1 MTIPRLSVL
10 MTSYNS
16 ERFLSSAIVSVLEQT
31 FTDFE
36 FIVVD
41 DGSKDSSRSIIRSFC
56 ARDSRVRGIFLPEN
70 VGIPRAANRGLR
82 EVRAALVARV
92 DSDDICVASRFARQV
107 SYMDK
112 HSDIYMLGC
121 RAVSIDELGN
131 NIEGVGDYKI
141 PFAMGRR
148 QIADNIWGRGYP
160 LLHATLMYRTSRVVA
175 LGGYREVFPIGE
187 DLDLYERMLVRY
199 GCVFANLSDV
209 LYFYRRISSS
219 ITEQYNSKRRHWII
233 ALIRYSSDCF
243 VQDLPDPLD
252 VVKHFPF
259 PPLRNSK
266 DEFIIMEIVFYLYM
280 YRMLLYK
287 SVSDSSNL
295 RVPAKN
301 LRRFSMLMS
310 RLSLLPNGSKTR
322 EFLYRR
328 IFLLLLSVVPKD
340 KDERVDFL
348 ANFDDALFNR
358 DGFFAS
364 ADYCNSC
371 IVVARGCLSF
381 GEWNNF
387 MRYMFMAFRIDFFY
401 TLRFIFV
408 RLLAHLWK

>member
-56 ARDSRVRGIFLPEN
+56 ARDSRVRGIFLPKN

-92 DSDDICVASRFARQV
+92 DSDDLCAPSRFTRQV

-121 RAVSIDELGN
+121 RAVSIDEFGN
-131 NIEGVGDYKI
+131 KIEGVGDYKI

-175 LGGYREVFPIGE
+175 LGGYRELFPIGE
-187 DLDLYERMLVRY
+187 DLDLYERMFARY
-199 GCVFANLSDV
+199 GCVFANLSNV
-209 LYFYRRISSS
+209 LYFYRRYPSSLS
-219 ITEQYNSKRRHWII
+219 SVSGQYNSKKHHWII
-233 ALIRYSSDCF
+233 ALIRYSSDCVRQGF
-243 VQDLPDPLD
+243 SDPLAF
-252 VVKHFPF
+252 VKVLSF
-259 PPLRNSK
+259 PPLFFSK
-266 DEFIIMEIVFYLYM
+266 AEFNIIKLLFYLLV
-280 YRMLLYK
+280 YRKLL
-287 SVSDSSNL
+287 SEFPS
-295 RVPAKN
+295 PAKN
-301 LRRFSMLMS
+301 LRRLCMI
-310 RLSLLPNGSKTR
+310 RGKLSCLAKDSKIRELLA
-322 EFLYRR
+322 RR
-328 IFLLLLSVVPKD
+328 FFLLLLPVIPRD
-340 KDERVDFL
+340 KDDRVDFFV
-348 ANFDDALFNR
+348 NFDDALFNR
-358 DGFFAS
+358 DGFFERT
-364 ADYCNSC
+364 DYCNSC
-371 IVVARGCLSF
+371 LFVARGCLGF
-381 GEWNNF
+381 GEWKNF
-387 MRYMFMAFRIDFFY
+387 MRYMFIAFRINFFY

-408 RLLAHLWK
+408 RSLAHLIK